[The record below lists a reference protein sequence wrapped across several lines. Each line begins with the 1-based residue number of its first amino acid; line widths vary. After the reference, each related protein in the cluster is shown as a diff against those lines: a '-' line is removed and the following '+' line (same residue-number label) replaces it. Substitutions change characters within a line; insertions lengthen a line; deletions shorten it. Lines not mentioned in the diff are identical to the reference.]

1 MRRWIWATVALV
13 VVVAVGVS
21 AYVVYRRHQEA
32 TSLTST
38 NAANCQAANAE
49 ARQMTGPFTFGST
62 RVDVLGDSY
71 SVGTKLPDPRHQ
83 AWDILLAR
91 REHWNLTVRGIGRTG
106 FVNGGYCGNQS
117 FPTRVPQVVADHPQL
132 VIVEGGLNDAGQSGI
147 GAAARAV
154 LAKIPA
160 TIRVVVIGPT
170 DAPGRSRAHKQVID
184 RELAAAAGKRYI
196 SPLPWRLQFG
206 PDRIHMTAAGNE
218 VLADHLATAFA
229 ALPSASGNG

>member
-1 MRRWIWATVALV
+1 LV
-13 VVVAVGVS
+13 K
-21 AYVVYRRHQEA
+21 
-32 TSLTST
+32 
-38 NAANCQAANAE
+38 
-49 ARQMTGPFTFGST
+49 
-62 RVDVLGDSY
+62 
-71 SVGTKLPDPRHQ
+71 VGTTLSDPKDE

-117 FPTRVPQVVADHPQL
+117 FPLRVRQVVADNPQM

-170 DAPGRSRAHKQVID
+170 DAPGRSGADKKTID
-184 RELAAAAGKRYI
+184 RELAAAAGTRYV
-196 SPLPWRLQFG
+196 SPLRWQLQFG
-206 PDRIHMTAAGNE
+206 SGESAGG
-218 VLADHLATAFA
+218 VAPPA
-229 ALPSASGNG
+229 ALRTGRDDLSSSGPHSPAGGSCDQVPVSEEYGLSPTDTV

>member
-1 MRRWIWATVALV
+1 
-13 VVVAVGVS
+13 
-21 AYVVYRRHQEA
+21 
-32 TSLTST
+32 
-38 NAANCQAANAE
+38 
-49 ARQMTGPFTFGST
+49 MTGPFTFGRK

-71 SVGTKLPDPRHQ
+71 SVGTTLSDPQHQ

-117 FPTRVPQVVADHPQL
+117 FPTRVRQAVADHPETI
-132 VIVEGGLNDAGQSGI
+132 IVEGGLNDAGQSGI

-154 LAKIPA
+154 LAQVPA

-170 DAPGRSRAHKQVID
+170 DAPGRNGADKQTID
-184 RELAAAAGKRYI
+184 RELAAAAGNRYV
-196 SPLPWRLQFG
+196 SPLRWQLQFG
-206 PDRIHMTAAGNE
+206 SDGIHMTAAGNR

-229 ALPSASGNG
+229 AFPPAGGNS

>member
-1 MRRWIWATVALV
+1 VWRWIWASVALV
-13 VVVAVGVS
+13 VVVATGVS

-38 NAANCQAANAE
+38 STAACKAANAE
-49 ARQMTGPFTFGST
+49 ARQMTGPFTFGSK

-71 SVGTKLPDPRHQ
+71 SVGTTLSDPQ
-83 AWDILLAR
+83 EEAWDILLAR

-106 FVNGGYCGNQS
+106 FVNGGYCGNQT
-117 FPTRVPQVVADHPQL
+117 FPLRVGQVVADNPQI

-170 DAPGRSRAHKQVID
+170 DAPGRSGADKKIID
-184 RELAAAAGKRYI
+184 RELAAAAGSRYV
-196 SPLPWRLQFG
+196 SPLRWQLQFG
-206 PDRIHMTAAGNE
+206 PDGIHMTAAGNR
-218 VLADHLATAFA
+218 VLADHLPTAFA
-229 ALPSASGNG
+229 ALPSAAGG

>member
-1 MRRWIWATVALV
+1 MWVTVALV
-13 VVVAVGVS
+13 VVAAGVS

-38 NAANCQAANAE
+38 SAAACKAAGAE
-49 ARQMTGPFTFGST
+49 AQQMTGPFTFGSK

-71 SVGTKLPDPRHQ
+71 SVGTTLSDPQHQ

-117 FPTRVPQVVADHPQL
+117 FPTRVRQAVADHPEMI
-132 VIVEGGLNDAGQSGI
+132 IVEGGLNDAGQSGI
-147 GAAARAV
+147 SAAARAV

-170 DAPGRSRAHKQVID
+170 DAPGRNGADKQTID
-184 RELAAAAGKRYI
+184 RELAAAAE
-196 SPLPWRLQFG
+196 
-206 PDRIHMTAAGNE
+206 TAMSRRSAGSCNSVRTE
-218 VLADHLATAFA
+218 ST
-229 ALPSASGNG
+229 